1 MSHDEI
7 RLSDNERMTAL
18 QALGTHFADGRL
30 DITEF
35 NERTAKVGEART
47 IGELRPLFDDLPGGI
62 PFQPGS
68 LTPNLPATTANDT
81 SRELAE
87 LKKKGDL
94 IKTIDSVAGSL
105 ALIVFFLGLFVFHW
119 SYSWLAFLAVSP
131 VILLSRQ
138 FLGVNSADEK
148 ALKALEKQEEK
159 ERQQRL
165 LEAEKR
171 MKELGS

>member
-18 QALGTHFADGRL
+18 QALGTHYADGRL
-30 DITEF
+30 DLTEF

-62 PFQPGS
+62 PFEPGS
-68 LTPNLPATTANDT
+68 LSPRLPATQDSDAT
-81 SRELAE
+81 RELAE
-87 LKKKGDL
+87 LKRKGDL
-94 IKTIDSVAGSL
+94 IKKIDLAVGVIAG
-105 ALIVFFLGLFVFHW
+105 AIFFLGLFVFHW
-119 SYSWLAFLAVSP
+119 NYAWLAFLAASP
-131 VILLSRQ
+131 VMVFSRKM
-138 FLGVNSADEK
+138 LGVKDSDEK
-148 ALKALEKQEEK
+148 ALKALEKREQK